1 VVAEPEGPEP
11 AGGAPEGPRRGA
23 ARPDRGGAEGAGSAP
38 DAAGAEGA
46 PGLDDAAGTG
56 KARKAAETAGSAA
69 TAGDGGA
76 RGGAGSPGGPRS
88 AGAPGP
94 DSAPGPGR
102 TGRSGGG
109 QAAGGGRA
117 AADRKSGG
125 RGDGGDG
132 TGPAGTASGDD
143 SGDNGGNSDDDRTGH
158 GTDGLDGSRNGDGNR
173 NRNRNGDSD
182 SDGDGGERKPRS
194 DEARGDLAAQVP
206 AVPRAEAPAEEQPT
220 SEFTLPEGVVPPEV
234 PDDEH
239 PSSEFAVPE
248 GIAQDAGPEPEP
260 EGSAFARPAGYAAPS
275 TYSARR
281 SPPAFTPA
289 EGIPMVVLTKDAPW
303 QDRMR
308 TMLRMPVGERP
319 VPETVQRQED
329 GGPAVPRVLDLTL
342 RIGELLLAGG
352 EGAEDVEAAMFAI
365 ARSYGLDRCEPTV
378 TFTLL
383 SITYQPSLVDDPVTA
398 NRTVRRRGTDY
409 NRLSAVF
416 RLVHDI
422 SSPGSEVTLE
432 EAYRRLAEIRRNRHP
447 YPGWALTVAGG
458 LLAGSASVLVGGG
471 VLVFVAAAVSA
482 MLADRLAW
490 LFAGRGLPE
499 FYQFV
504 AAAVPPAAMG
514 VALTLSPLDVRASA
528 VITGGL
534 FALIPGRALVAGVQD
549 GLTGFY
555 ITAAA
560 RLLEVGYLVIGLVI
574 GVLSVLSLGLALGAA
589 LTPETALHSVERPEV
604 QLLAAMAL
612 SLCFAVLL
620 QQERHTVLLVTLNG
634 GVGWTVYG
642 ALALTAE
649 VSPVAATAI
658 AAGLVGLFGQ
668 LLARYRHVS
677 ALPYITAAL
686 GPLLPGSAT
695 YFGLLS
701 IARGELNAGLASLS
715 KAAALALA
723 IAIGVNLGSEMSRL
737 FLRVP
742 AVSGGPVPPRKAAK
756 RTRGF

>member
-1 VVAEPEGPEP
+1 MVAEPEGPE
-11 AGGAPEGPRRGA
+11 
-23 ARPDRGGAEGAGSAP
+23 
-38 DAAGAEGA
+38 
-46 PGLDDAAGTG
+46 
-56 KARKAAETAGSAA
+56 
-69 TAGDGGA
+69 
-76 RGGAGSPGGPRS
+76 
-88 AGAPGP
+88 
-94 DSAPGPGR
+94 
-102 TGRSGGG
+102 
-109 QAAGGGRA
+109 
-117 AADRKSGG
+117 DRK
-125 RGDGGDG
+125 
-132 TGPAGTASGDD
+132 PQ
-143 SGDNGGNSDDDRTGH
+143 
-158 GTDGLDGSRNGDGNR
+158 
-173 NRNRNGDSD
+173 
-182 SDGDGGERKPRS
+182 S
-194 DEARGDLAAQVP
+194 DEAHSA
-206 AVPRAEAPAEEQPT
+206 
-220 SEFTLPEGVVPPEV
+220 FTPPPGVGQPEV
-234 PDDEH
+234 PEEDH

-248 GIAQDAGPEPEP
+248 GIGTEGPAEP
-260 EGSAFARPAGYAAPS
+260 EGSAFAPPS
-275 TYSARR
+275 TYSTKN

-289 EGIPMVVLTKDAPW
+289 QGIPVVRLTKDAPW

-308 TMLRMPVGERP
+308 AMLRMPVGERP
-319 VPETVQRQED
+319 VPEAVQRHEE

-365 ARSYGLDRCEPTV
+365 SRSYGLDRCEPTV

-409 NRLSAVF
+409 TRLAAVY

-422 SSPGSEVTLE
+422 STEESEVSLE

-447 YPGWALTVAGG
+447 YPGWALTLAGG
-458 LLAGSASVLVGGG
+458 LLAGAASVLVGGNA
-471 VLVFVAAAVSA
+471 LVFLAAAISA
-482 MLADRLAW
+482 MLGDRLAW

-504 AAAVPPAAMG
+504 AAAMPSAAMG

-560 RLLEVGYLVIGLVI
+560 RLLEVGYLVVGIVV
-574 GVLSVLSLGLALGAA
+574 GVLSVLYLGLALGAG
-589 LTPETALHSVERPEV
+589 LNPETAIHSVDRPVV
-604 QLLAAMAL
+604 QTLAAMAL

-620 QQERHTVLLVTLNG
+620 QQERNTVLLVTING
-634 GVGWTVYG
+634 GVAWVVYG
-642 ALALTAE
+642 ALANTAH
-649 VSPVAATAI
+649 VSPVAATAA

-668 LLARYRHVS
+668 VLSRYRFAS
-677 ALPYITAAL
+677 ALPYVTAAI

-695 YFGLLS
+695 YFGLLE
-701 IARGELNAGLASLS
+701 IARNDLNAGLTQLT

-723 IAIGVNLGSEMSRL
+723 IAIGVNLGGELSRL
-737 FLRVP
+737 FIRMPGAEGPLR
-742 AVSGGPVPPRKAAK
+742 RAAK

>member
-1 VVAEPEGPEP
+1 MVAEPEGPEP
-11 AGGAPEGPRRGA
+11 EGEGPEQ
-23 ARPDRGGAEGAGSAP
+23 AEG
-38 DAAGAEGA
+38 
-46 PGLDDAAGTG
+46 PGQ
-56 KARKAAETAGSAA
+56 
-69 TAGDGGA
+69 
-76 RGGAGSPGGPRS
+76 
-88 AGAPGP
+88 
-94 DSAPGPGR
+94 
-102 TGRSGGG
+102 SG
-109 QAAGGGRA
+109 
-117 AADRKSGG
+117 
-125 RGDGGDG
+125 
-132 TGPAGTASGDD
+132 
-143 SGDNGGNSDDDRTGH
+143 
-158 GTDGLDGSRNGDGNR
+158 
-173 NRNRNGDSD
+173 
-182 SDGDGGERKPRS
+182 RKPTS
-194 DEARGDLAAQVP
+194 DEAHSAFAPPTVP
-206 AVPRAEAPAEEQPT
+206 ARPEPPAEEHPTSEFAVPAGVAPPGTSEEDQPT
-220 SEFTLPEGVVPPEV
+220 SEFATPTGVAET
-234 PDDEH
+234 
-239 PSSEFAVPE
+239 
-248 GIAQDAGPEPEP
+248 AGAAET
-260 EGSAFARPAGYAAPS
+260 EGSAFAPPS
-275 TYSARR
+275 TYSARH

-289 EGIPMVVLTKDAPW
+289 EGVPLVTLTKDAPW

-319 VPETVQRQED
+319 VPEAVQRHEE

-365 ARSYGLDRCEPTV
+365 SRSYGLDRCEPTV

-398 NRTVRRRGTDY
+398 NRTVRRRATDY
-409 NRLSAVF
+409 TRLAAVF

-422 SSPGSEVTLE
+422 SSPESEVSLE

-447 YPGWALTVAGG
+447 YSGWVLTVASG
-458 LLAGSASVLVGGG
+458 LLAGAASVLVGGD
-471 VLVFVAAAVSA
+471 VLVFLAAAVSA
-482 MLADRLAW
+482 MLGDRLAW
-490 LFAGRGLPE
+490 VCAGRGLPE

-504 AAAVPPAAMG
+504 AAALAPAAMA

-560 RLLEVGYLVIGLVI
+560 RLLEVGYLIVAIVI
-574 GVLSVLSLGLALGAA
+574 GVLSVLYLGLALGAG

-620 QQERHTVLLVTLNG
+620 QQERNTVLLVTLNG
-634 GVGWTVYG
+634 GVAWSVYG
-642 ALALTAE
+642 ALALTADI
-649 VSPVAATAI
+649 PTVAATAI

-668 LLARYRHVS
+668 MLSRYRYAS
-677 ALPYITAAL
+677 ALPYVTAAI

-695 YFGLLS
+695 YFGLLA
-701 IARGELNAGLASLS
+701 IARGELNNGLASLS

-723 IAIGVNLGSEMSRL
+723 IAIGVNLGSEMFRL

-742 AVSGGPVPPRKAAK
+742 GVGEPAPRRKAAK